1 MEHKK
6 VVTKPSLE
14 EDKVHGTREFPV
26 QVYREGYAQ
35 YPMGIMDIHW
45 HRYLELDIVI
55 KGRAKIQEGDREYIL
70 NRGEGIFVN
79 SNVLHKSRAMGNPR
93 ETEQISVLFAPEF
106 LAPLESDIYKEE
118 VQPFLGQDGM
128 RTEVLSPAVPW
139 QREVLRLCGEAEEC
153 FRNIRGKRMEM
164 HLLLCRIW
172 KILVN
177 EAEGQTPEIG
187 NENRILQERG
197 RKMLSYIEEHYAE
210 PVTAQDLADAAKVS
224 RTECFRCFREVTG
237 QKPFAYL
244 NRYRL
249 RQAADL
255 LKNTDLSICE
265 VSSQCGFSYQSYF
278 GKLFREAY
286 GITPYEY
293 RKMVDRNPGLGEL

>member
-93 ETEQISVLFAPEF
+93 ETEQISVLLLQSF
-106 LAPLESDIYKEE
+106 LHLWRAIFIRKRFS
-118 VQPFLGQDGM
+118 PFLD
-128 RTEVLSPAVPW
+128 RTE
-139 QREVLRLCGEAEEC
+139 
-153 FRNIRGKRMEM
+153 
-164 HLLLCRIW
+164 
-172 KILVN
+172 
-177 EAEGQTPEIG
+177 
-187 NENRILQERG
+187 
-197 RKMLSYIEEHYAE
+197 
-210 PVTAQDLADAAKVS
+210 
-224 RTECFRCFREVTG
+224 
-237 QKPFAYL
+237 
-244 NRYRL
+244 
-249 RQAADL
+249 
-255 LKNTDLSICE
+255 
-265 VSSQCGFSYQSYF
+265 
-278 GKLFREAY
+278 
-286 GITPYEY
+286 
-293 RKMVDRNPGLGEL
+293 